1 MDEEHELD
9 RVMNNDINDIL
20 DKSIIKNLLNDE
32 VVDDT
37 PPLSKESTSLSTST
51 ETGVVIQLGDKFWG
65 VEYDDGNSHNEGWVE
80 LKKANIY
87 NPSYLK
93 KPEEATHDRSPN
105 YEPLKKATLV
115 KVTKT
120 TTIDIELKY

>member
-20 DKSIIKNLLNDE
+20 DKSIIKNLLNEE

-37 PPLSKESTSLSTST
+37 PPLSKEATSLSTST

-65 VEYDDGNSHNEGWVE
+65 VEYDDGNSHNEGWVG

-87 NPSYLK
+87 NPKYVKS
-93 KPEEATHDRSPN
+93 PEMVVNEYN
-105 YEPLKKATLV
+105 IFIEELKKATIV

-120 TTIDIELKY
+120 TTIDIELEY